1 MIPVQL
7 VTGFLGAGKTTY
19 MNRLL
24 AATDEKICL
33 IVNELGAVNI
43 DEQLIVKMDQE
54 QIELSNGCICCS
66 IQNDLSKTFYQLV
79 SKKETFDRIIIETT
93 GVADPAP
100 IIQTIYYDEYLR
112 QHFKMNAIL
121 TVVDASQMDRDLFKE
136 GIHQIAY
143 ADMILLNKTDL
154 VSSEELKHARARINQ
169 INPTV
174 RVVETVHTEGAF
186 DLLENTFQLSRVDEE
201 QLSRLT
207 EATESVSSLRAVTL
221 NADRPLSRE
230 RVTRYVREVLM
241 HYEDSIYR
249 MKAIVRL
256 KDENRKF
263 VIQATN
269 QLMGAT
275 FANEVHEGNR
285 SVFVWIGK
293 ELDADALA
301 RGLKACEVEQDET
314 HSR

>member
-24 AATDEKICL
+24 AATNERILL
-33 IVNELGAVNI
+33 IVNELGSVNL
-43 DEQLIVKMDQE
+43 DEQLIVQMDQE

-66 IQNDLSKTFYQLV
+66 IQNDLSKTFYQLAARD
-79 SKKETFDRIIIETT
+79 KTFDRVVIETT

-100 IIQTIYYDEYLR
+100 IIQTIYYDDYLR
-112 QHFKMNAIL
+112 SRFKLTAIL
-121 TVVDASQMDRDLFKE
+121 TVVDASQMDRDLFIE

-154 VSSEELKHARARINQ
+154 VDRAALERAYERIRT

-174 RVVETVHTEGAF
+174 RVIETVQTEGDY
-186 DLLENTFQLSRVDEE
+186 DLLENTFQLSRVDETV
-201 QLSRLT
+201 LSELT
-207 EATESVSSLRAVTL
+207 DGHGSVASLRAITL
-221 NADRPLSRE
+221 TTDVPLARD

-241 HYEDSIYR
+241 HYEEDLYR
-249 MKAIVRL
+249 LKAIVRL
-256 KDENRKF
+256 DGEASKF
-263 VIQATN
+263 VVQATN

-275 FANEVHEGNR
+275 FANEASDDSR

-293 ELDADALA
+293 ELDRDALE
-301 RGLKACEVEQDET
+301 RGLKACEVNQI
-314 HSR
+314 

>member
-24 AATDEKICL
+24 EATDERL
-33 IVNELGAVNI
+33 LVIVNELGSVNI

-66 IQNDLSKTFYQLV
+66 IQSDLSKTFYQLA
-79 SKKETFDRIIIETT
+79 SKDTFDRIVIETT

-112 QHFKMNAIL
+112 TRFKLTAIL
-121 TVVDASQMDRDLFKE
+121 TVVDASQLDRELFIE

-143 ADMILLNKTDL
+143 ADVILLNKIDL
-154 VSSEELKHARARINQ
+154 VDADALEQAHERINAL
-169 INPTV
+169 NPTV
-174 RVVETVHTEGAF
+174 RVIETVQTVGDY
-186 DLLENTFQLSRVDEE
+186 DLTENTFQLSRVDE
-201 QLSRLT
+201 QLLGQLT
-207 EATESVSSLRAVTL
+207 AGHSSVSSLRAITL
-221 NADRPLSRE
+221 TTDVPLKRE
-230 RVTRYVREVLM
+230 RVTQYVREVLM
-241 HYEDSIYR
+241 HYEDDIYR
-249 MKAIVRL
+249 LKAIVRL
-256 KDENRKF
+256 DGETSKF
-263 VIQATN
+263 VVQATN

-275 FANEVHEGNR
+275 FANEPSDDSR

-293 ELDADALA
+293 NLDRDALT
-301 RGLKACEVEQDET
+301 RGLQACEVNA
-314 HSR
+314 

>member
-24 AATDEKICL
+24 AATNEKILL
-33 IVNELGAVNI
+33 IVNELGSVNI
-43 DEQLIVKMDQE
+43 DEQLIVKMDQD

-66 IQNDLSKTFYQLV
+66 IQNDLSKTFYQLA
-79 SKKETFDRIIIETT
+79 SKGDSFDRIVIETT

-100 IIQTIYYDEYLR
+100 IIQTIYYDDYLR
-112 QHFKMNAIL
+112 THFKLNAIL
-121 TVVDASQMDRDLFKE
+121 TVVDASQMDRELFIE

-143 ADMILLNKTDL
+143 ADLVLLNKTDL
-154 VSSEELKHARARINQ
+154 VSEETLRLAYERIHQ
-169 INPTV
+169 VNPTV
-174 RVVETVHTEGAF
+174 RVVETVQTEGDY
-186 DLLENTFQLSRVDEE
+186 DLLENTFQLSRVDER
-201 QLSRLT
+201 QLSQLT
-207 EATESVSSLRAVTL
+207 EGRHSVSSLRAVTL
-221 NADRPLSRE
+221 TSDTPLSRE
-230 RVTRYVREVLM
+230 RVTQYVREVLM
-241 HYEDSIYR
+241 HYEDEVYR

-256 KDENRKF
+256 DGEPRKF

-275 FANEVHEGNR
+275 FANEVSEGDD

-293 ELDADALA
+293 QLDPDALA
-301 RGLKACEVEQDET
+301 RGLKACEVEKHEIDF
-314 HSR
+314 S

>member
-24 AATDEKICL
+24 AATDEKILL
-33 IVNELGAVNI
+33 IVNELGSVNI

-66 IQNDLSKTFYQLV
+66 IQNDLSKTFYQLA
-79 SKKETFDRIIIETT
+79 SKGEVFDRIVIETT

-100 IIQTIYYDEYLR
+100 IIQTIYYDDYLR
-112 QHFKMNAIL
+112 THFKMNAIL
-121 TVVDASQMDRDLFKE
+121 TVVDASQMDRELFIE

-143 ADMILLNKTDL
+143 ADMVLLNKVDL
-154 VSSEELKHARARINQ
+154 ISDEELALAHEKIRQ

-174 RVVETVHTEGAF
+174 RIVETVQTIGEY
-186 DLLENTFQLSRVDEE
+186 DILENTFQLSRIDEIK
-201 QLSRLT
+201 LSELT
-207 EATESVSSLRAVTL
+207 AGRHSVSSLRAVTL
-221 NADRPLSRE
+221 TSDSPLSRE
-230 RVTRYVREVLM
+230 QVTRYVREVLM
-241 HYEDSIYR
+241 HYEDELYR

-256 KDENRKF
+256 NGEPKKF

-275 FANEVHEGNR
+275 FANETSEDDH

-293 ELDADALA
+293 QLDADALA
-301 RGLKACEVEQDET
+301 RGLKACEVEKHEDDF
-314 HSR
+314 S

>member
-24 AATDEKICL
+24 AATNERILL
-33 IVNELGAVNI
+33 IVNELGSVNL
-43 DEQLIVKMDQE
+43 DEQLIVQMDQE

-66 IQNDLSKTFYQLV
+66 IQNDLSKTFYRLAARDK
-79 SKKETFDRIIIETT
+79 SFDRVVIETT

-100 IIQTIYYDEYLR
+100 IIQTIYYDDYLR
-112 QHFKMNAIL
+112 SHFKLTAIL
-121 TVVDASQMDRDLFKE
+121 TVVDASQMDRELFIE

-154 VSSEELKHARARINQ
+154 VDEAVLSQAHERIRT

-174 RVVETVHTEGAF
+174 RVVETVATEGDY
-186 DLLENTFQLSRVDEE
+186 DLLENTFQLSRVDER
-201 QLSRLT
+201 QLSALT
-207 EATESVSSLRAVTL
+207 EGYGSVATLRAVTL
-221 NADRPLSRE
+221 TTDVPLSRE

-241 HYEDSIYR
+241 HYEDQLYR
-249 MKAIVRL
+249 LKAIVRL
-256 KDENRKF
+256 DGEASKYI
-263 VIQATN
+263 VQATN

-275 FANEVHEGNR
+275 FANESSEDSR

-293 ELDADALA
+293 ELDRDALE
-301 RGLKACEVEQDET
+301 RGLKACEVNQT
-314 HSR
+314 

>member
-24 AATDEKICL
+24 AATNERILL
-33 IVNELGAVNI
+33 IVNELGSVNL
-43 DEQLIVKMDQE
+43 DEQLIVQMDQE

-66 IQNDLSKTFYQLV
+66 IQNDLSKTFYQLAARD
-79 SKKETFDRIIIETT
+79 KTFDRVVIETT

-100 IIQTIYYDEYLR
+100 IIQTIYYDDYLR
-112 QHFKMNAIL
+112 SRFKLTAIL
-121 TVVDASQMDRDLFKE
+121 TVVDASQMDRDLFIE

-154 VSSEELKHARARINQ
+154 VDRAALERAYERIRT

-174 RVVETVHTEGAF
+174 RVIETVQTEGDY
-186 DLLENTFQLSRVDEE
+186 DLLENTFQLSRVDETV
-201 QLSRLT
+201 LSELT
-207 EATESVSSLRAVTL
+207 DGHGSVASLRAITL
-221 NADRPLSRE
+221 TTDVPLARD

-241 HYEDSIYR
+241 HYEEDLYR
-249 MKAIVRL
+249 LKAIVRL
-256 KDENRKF
+256 DGEASKF
-263 VIQATN
+263 VVQATN

-275 FANEVHEGNR
+275 FANEASDDSR

-293 ELDADALA
+293 ELDRDALE
-301 RGLKACEVEQDET
+301 RGLKACEVNQT
-314 HSR
+314 

>member
-24 AATDEKICL
+24 AATNERILL
-33 IVNELGAVNI
+33 IVNELGSVNL
-43 DEQLIVKMDQE
+43 DEQLIVQMDQE

-66 IQNDLSKTFYQLV
+66 IQNDLSKTFYQLAARD
-79 SKKETFDRIIIETT
+79 KTFDRVVIETT

-100 IIQTIYYDEYLR
+100 IIQTIYYDDYLR
-112 QHFKMNAIL
+112 SRFKFTAIL
-121 TVVDASQMDRDLFKE
+121 TVVDASQMDRDLFIE

-154 VSSEELKHARARINQ
+154 VDRAALERAYERIRT

-174 RVVETVHTEGAF
+174 RVIETVQTEGDY
-186 DLLENTFQLSRVDEE
+186 DLLENTFQLSRVDETV
-201 QLSRLT
+201 LSELT
-207 EATESVSSLRAVTL
+207 DGHGSVASLRAITL
-221 NADRPLSRE
+221 TTDVPLARD

-241 HYEDSIYR
+241 HYEEDLYR
-249 MKAIVRL
+249 LKAIVRL
-256 KDENRKF
+256 DGEASKF
-263 VIQATN
+263 VVQATN

-275 FANEVHEGNR
+275 FANEASDDSR

-293 ELDADALA
+293 ELDRDALE
-301 RGLKACEVEQDET
+301 RGLKACEVNQI
-314 HSR
+314 

>member
-79 SKKETFDRIIIETT
+79 AKKETFDRIIIETT

-121 TVVDASQMDRDLFKE
+121 TVVDASQMERELFKE

-143 ADMILLNKTDL
+143 ADLILLNKTDL
-154 VSSEELKHARARINQ
+154 VSVEQLHDAREQITQ

-174 RVVETVHTEGAF
+174 RVVETVQTEGAF

-275 FANEVHEGNR
+275 FANELHEGDR

-293 ELDADALA
+293 ELDAEALA

-314 HSR
+314 YSS